1 MTLYQPNIPRARR
14 ASTPVASWDP
24 LLGQRNLI
32 PPRRRSD
39 DKMAL
44 IEREHGE
51 ILWGGYIDTK
61 NVDYYDDEYYHYYH
75 DILSWWLWRWHVMAF
90 RNIIPTKFL
99 PTPPT
104 IAIISKLGIS
114 SFPIYRSQVRW
125 LETTILTLPPRII
138 VQWKVGVSP
147 IGSLHF
153 EYPSIFHWSMI
164 LPSQILL
171 PTSPPRNHRIRPYD
185 QGLSTIGFLN
195 VLWCLFSSCPS
206 TKNLNS
212 WRSTPIATNAKC
224 RNVEPPWSNMFLR
237 LVLCVVW
244 RL

>member
-1 MTLYQPNIPRARR
+1 MTRWHWLKGNMVRFCGGV
-14 ASTPVASWDP
+14 T
-24 LLGQRNLI
+24 LI
-32 PPRRRSD
+32 P
-39 DKMAL
+39 KML
-44 IEREHGE
+44 I
-51 ILWGGYIDTK
+51 IMMMNIIIIIMI
-61 NVDYYDDEYYHYYH
+61 YYH
-75 DILSWWLWRWHVMAF
+75 DDYDDDMWWHSETSF
-90 RNIIPTKFL
+90 QTKFL

-171 PTSPPRNHRIRPYD
+171 PTSPPPRNHRIRPYD

-212 WRSTPIATNAKC
+212 WRSTPIATNAQMPQ
-224 RNVEPPWSNMFLR
+224 RGTTLVEHVSA
-237 LVLCVVW
+237 VGALCCLKVVASH
-244 RL
+244 